1 MVGLVAIGTTSPL
14 SLLVRAQTQ
23 GASAT
28 QAFEAASVK
37 RAAPPNG
44 PLQVRMG
51 GGPGRIAYTN
61 ATLQACIQ
69 RAYQVKSYQVSG
81 PDWIGSER
89 YTIEA
94 TAASAVSTEQ
104 LMSMLQAL
112 LADRFKLTLH
122 RETRVLPGYVL
133 VVAKSGAK
141 LTAVKDDEQV
151 ATQID
156 TGANG
161 AIAFAKASI
170 EQLAGTLSRQLNMPV
185 EDATGLKGVF
195 NFSLSYAEMR
205 AAPKPGEVDSDAPSL
220 FTAVQEQLGLKLEAR
235 KTPVEI
241 LVIDH
246 AEKVPSGN

>member
-1 MVGLVAIGTTSPL
+1 MVGLVAICTTSAL

-37 RAAPPNG
+37 RAARPDS

-69 RAYQVKSYQVSG
+69 RAYQMKSYQVSG
-81 PDWIGSER
+81 PDWISSER

-133 VVAKSGAK
+133 VVAKGGAK

-161 AIAFAKASI
+161 AIAFAKASVA
-170 EQLAGTLSRQLNMPV
+170 QLVGTLSRQLNMPV
-185 EDATGLKGVF
+185 EDATGLTGVF

-205 AAPKPGEVDSDAPSL
+205 GGPTPGEIDSAAPSL